1 MTARADI
8 DDLLHT
14 SVEMRTMPIGA
25 RVWLFKKGIEPI
37 WSAPE
42 NVGGVN
48 LTLKV
53 DIADGPDQVACT
65 Y

>member
-1 MTARADI
+1 
-8 DDLLHT
+8 
-14 SVEMRTMPIGA
+14 MPIGA
-25 RVWLFKKGIEPI
+25 RIWLFKKGIEPI

-53 DIADGPDQVACT
+53 DVADDPDQVTCT
-65 Y
+65 YIAYNTCIVSVGLAAI